1 MFNKTLYF
9 FLAIFLLF
17 TIGIKAQNDCS
28 KINQPHWQWGGGSH
42 WYFGDGVIAK
52 MTANGMDFQPNTNS
66 NTLNHIANEGTATYT
81 DEEGNLKYY
90 TNGRELWDAN
100 NNLLNANNPLLAG
113 IQEGTQNVTANGNSA
128 VQGVLFV
135 KHPLNPTTLFIFT
148 VDDELTTSDNVKGL
162 NYFKLNMLTNELSA
176 PIRLGLPDGQFL
188 NFRPTEQLAATF
200 HANEIDIWVMTG
212 VYQTVN
218 NDNNGFFMS
227 FLLKKDGVFIQGV
240 TSQDYGITSIGQL
253 NGRNSRGSIKFSWD
267 GNHMVSVNQ
276 TASNHQNSIIY
287 YQFNKNQGTLTNAK
301 HLGAFYNMYGGVK
314 ANTFVF
320 DGVYDCEFSPN
331 NNTLYVSGRM
341 SDKEGIDRETVTMSP
356 SIAALDLTQSNPEL
370 INQSA
375 KVIVP
380 SSVLDNQSIFTNAVK
395 IGVDGKLYVSN
406 FNDNSNPRHEVL
418 RVSGDLNSPY
428 GSNWLSTSSL
438 LNIEKVQLPPGR
450 KTSLTF
456 SNMFIPHSYNL
467 PQFEII
473 AEDEVK
479 VCDNSFVLKLKNL
492 CTGEIINSSTNEPLW
507 SGNGITSFTAGT
519 FSPSAAGVGQHI
531 ITYNNGGYVLT
542 KTINVINH
550 STCNQTISD
559 VIASKTCEG
568 CSAFKPIAG
577 KQYFLS
583 AWASH
588 QNVDNPALS
597 KSGFTQ
603 MHIQLNFLNS
613 VSTSVGTRDIYPS
626 GQTIDGWKKVEDS
639 FIIPSGTATIDIVF
653 VNNSNADIYFD
664 DLRIHPFEASMVSY
678 VYNNETM
685 QLVAELDDNNFH
697 TKYIYDKE
705 GNIVKMNVETVDG
718 IRTVVETRTHI
729 KK

>member
-17 TIGIKAQNDCS
+17 TIGIKAQNNCS
-28 KINQPHWQWGGGSH
+28 KINQPQWQWGGGSH
-42 WYFGDGVIAK
+42 WYFSDGVIAK
-52 MTANGMDFQPNTNS
+52 MSANGMDFLPHTNS
-66 NTLNHIANEGTATYT
+66 STLGHRAYEATATYT
-81 DEEGNLKYY
+81 DENGNLKYY
-90 TNGRELWDAN
+90 TNGRQLWDADHVLIN
-100 NNLLNANNPLLAG
+100 PNNLLLAG
-113 IQEGTQNVTANGNSA
+113 NENGRVSGNSG

-135 KHPLNPTTLFIFT
+135 KHPFNNTKLFIFT
-148 VDDELTTSDNVKGL
+148 VDDELTNNGL
-162 NYFKLNMLTNELSA
+162 NYYVLDMQTNILSSPIKLTMPDNFLGFK
-176 PIRLGLPDGQFL
+176 
-188 NFRPTEQLAATF
+188 PTEQLAATF
-200 HANEIDIWVMTG
+200 HENGSDIWV
-212 VYQTVN
+212 VSSFYNPSNVFSSN
-218 NDNNGFFMS
+218 FILVS
-227 FLLKKDGVFIQGV
+227 FLLRNDGLIMSSRTITDNTEFGFSAGGGSIQG
-240 TSQDYGITSIGQL
+240 
-253 NGRNSRGSIKFSWD
+253 RGSIKFSWD
-267 GNHMVSVNQ
+267 GKKVAVVNY
-276 TASNHQNSIIY
+276 ANSSLATIKI
-287 YQFNKNQGTLTNAK
+287 FNFNNFTGKFVLNNV
-301 HLGAFYNMYGGVK
+301 LGASKYFYR
-314 ANTFVF
+314 
-320 DGVYDCEFSPN
+320 GVYDCEFSPDN
-331 NNTLYVSGRM
+331 KVLYVVGQRSHVNTEIFNDQQNDYT
-341 SDKEGIDRETVTMSP
+341 SCVT
-356 SIAALDLTQSNPEL
+356 ALDLTKTGNAINLSSKVVYIPWGGLTGDGFESENL
-370 INQSA
+370 ITN
-375 KVIVP
+375 
-380 SSVLDNQSIFTNAVK
+380 SIKLAP
-395 IGVDGKLYVSN
+395 DGKLYLTNYRTINRLPVN
-406 FNDNSNPRHEVL
+406 NTLIRL
-418 RVSGDLNSPY
+418 SGDLNNPF
-428 GSNWLSTSSL
+428 GSNWSSSSSL
-438 LNIEKVQLPPGR
+438 LVNEEIQLPPG
-450 KTSLTF
+450 KKAESMTF
-456 SNMFIPHSYNL
+456 SNMFIPHSYNV

-479 VCDNSFVLKLKNL
+479 VCDEWRYMKLKNL
-492 CTGEIINSSTNEPLW
+492 CTGEIFDFRNGYPYPTW
-507 SGNGITSFTAGT
+507 SGNGIVASIPGVFDP
-519 FSPSAAGVGQHI
+519 PSAGVGQHI

-559 VIASKTCEG
+559 VISSKTCEG

-603 MHIQLNFLNS
+603 MHIHLNFLNS
-613 VSTSVGTRDIYPS
+613 GSTSVGMRDIYPS

-639 FIIPSGTATIDIVF
+639 FTIPSGTATIDIVF